1 MPQLYTELEQKSNS
15 VQTWSNSKGDVISI
29 QQSQNGEVKH
39 KQIKYHQIVDPIKL
53 EEKYKN

>member
-1 MPQLYTELEQKSNS
+1 MPQLYTKLEQKSNS

-39 KQIKYHQIVDPIKL
+39 KQLSERVVLIYVTQ
-53 EEKYKN
+53 